1 MPSLCVTLEK
11 CPRKLKKTHPS
22 ASRAS
27 VTKRRTFSTSA
38 CRASSDARISTER
51 FRFPVQWKIHAG
63 CKLMGLKCYKK
74 IGRMVN
80 PCSYILSTYQLM
92 KWIEKP
98 LWWFL
103 GCCEYLKQW
112 LLWRQTDVIAAFRSI
127 LSQHWERIA
136 LDLHG
141 TRLDYIS
148 AAKTSHQSLNLKYL
162 AAFLSSLR
170 LLQMVHR
177 AVTRLKYCIFTL
189 KVQLKHIKKTYHDSS
204 NKLATRKH
212 SFLTVH
218 HGLSGPVWLLPAD
231 FGLQRPKV
239 WYLEHSAD
247 WHWHQPSANTPRAPC
262 GHTPQHSASR
272 CCLSYQLHMGWLG
285 CPTTASRL
293 QFGWHQWHS
302 PKRWCPCGHENPG
315 ASFCPK
321 SFSLQWD
328 HPSWRLHAKSLVCL
342 QSSAALAKALL
353 ANHPSSDSPSASIL
367 HPPKVSSSRRIFF
380 QHVRCCK
387 GS

>member
-51 FRFPVQWKIHAG
+51 FRFSVQWKIHAG

-189 KVQLKHIKKTYHDSS
+189 KFQLKHIKK
-204 NKLATRKH
+204 NIPW
-212 SFLTVH
+212 FLQQISHKKTQ
-218 HGLSGPVWLLPAD
+218 LS
-231 FGLQRPKV
+231 
-239 WYLEHSAD
+239 HC
-247 WHWHQPSANTPRAPC
+247 APWAFRTC
-262 GHTPQHSASR
+262 MVAS
-272 CCLSYQLHMGWLG
+272 CWFWVAAAKGVIPWAFGWLTLA
-285 CPTTASRL
+285 PTFSKY
-293 QFGWHQWHS
+293 S
-302 PKRWCPCGHENPG
+302 
-315 ASFCPK
+315 K
-321 SFSLQWD
+321 SSLR
-328 HPSWRLHAKSLVCL
+328 PYP
-342 QSSAALAKALL
+342 AA
-353 ANHPSSDSPSASIL
+353 
-367 HPPKVSSSRRIFF
+367 
-380 QHVRCCK
+380 
-387 GS
+387 